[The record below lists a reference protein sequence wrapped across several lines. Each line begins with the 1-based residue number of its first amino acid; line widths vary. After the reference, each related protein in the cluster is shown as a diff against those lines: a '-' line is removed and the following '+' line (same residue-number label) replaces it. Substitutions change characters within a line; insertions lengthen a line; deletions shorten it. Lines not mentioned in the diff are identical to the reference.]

1 MAQARFI
8 GDMFTSNT
16 LEFEENLLD
25 RNLVPIPVSDSHF
38 GILNLR
44 AIHAGHNSLT
54 HEMVFMV
61 DRSAS
66 MDEGCGDGKTKMQH
80 ICHILKNMVAY
91 FKEHTSIDAFI
102 TVCTFD
108 DSCETILERTAVT
121 NTNFGTIL
129 ATIDNILPRGSTN
142 IACAIEHINQCCSS
156 IRSKFPTH
164 NISSVFMT
172 DGQATTGEESGV
184 VLSDMVDKT
193 FENIFIGVGLDHDGV
208 LLSTLGSGK
217 NSNYYFIDKLENSGF
232 VYGEIIHGVI
242 YTIVNNARITI
253 ENGFIYDFKNNVW
266 VTSIDI
272 GNIVG
277 DSSKTYHIATHK
289 PSLCWATIS
298 GDNLDGSE
306 MDPISIVAS
315 DEFVKLEKYVYRQ
328 RTLQHLY
335 NINNFIKSQN
345 QENQHDVF
353 AVLKPPNV
361 EKSVVDERKR
371 IRVALHEFIN
381 EMKIYMTLNH
391 LTNDSFMNNLCDDI
405 YICYR
410 TFTTKHASMYAAA
423 RQSSQGTQR
432 CYTVNYTPDID
443 PVLPPSIPRLHRVV
457 NGFPLPPTLMRQN
470 ARAILDDDD
479 QPDDIVHIVPSFND
493 TQSPYRTPSSV
504 TLMRALSGAQQKIES
519 DIEDQA
525 EEL

>member
-16 LEFEENLLD
+16 LEFEENLID

-91 FKEHTSIDAFI
+91 FKEHPSIDAFI
-102 TVCTFD
+102 TICTFD
-108 DSCETILERTAVT
+108 DDCDTILERTAVT
-121 NTNFGTIL
+121 DRNLGTVI
-129 ATIDNILPRGSTN
+129 ATIDSILPRGSTN
-142 IACAIEHINQCCSS
+142 IARAIQHINQCCSS
-156 IRSKFPTH
+156 IRAQFPSH
-164 NISSVFMT
+164 KISSVFMT
-172 DGQATTGEESGV
+172 DGQATAGEEGGAA
-184 VLSDMVDKT
+184 LSDMVDKN
-193 FENIFIGVGLDHDGV
+193 FDNIFIGVGLDHDGA

-232 VYGEIIHGVI
+232 VYGEIIHGFI

-253 ENGFIYDFKNNVW
+253 DNGLIYDFKNNVW
-266 VTSIDI
+266 VKSIDI

-277 DSSKTYHIATHK
+277 DSNKTYHVSTHEPK
-289 PSLCWATIS
+289 LCWATIS
-298 GDNLDGSE
+298 GNELDGAE
-306 MDPISIVAS
+306 MDPISIVTS

-328 RTLQHLY
+328 QTLQHLY
-335 NINNFIKSQN
+335 NVNEFIKRQN
-345 QENQHDVF
+345 QQDQHDVF

-361 EKSVVDERKR
+361 EKSIVDETKK
-371 IRVALHEFIN
+371 IRTALHEFIN
-381 EMKIYMTLNH
+381 EMKIYMTVNNF
-391 LTNDSFMNNLCDDI
+391 TNDSFMNNLCDDI

-410 TFTTKHASMYAAA
+410 TFTTKHAAMYTVA
-423 RQSSQGTQR
+423 RQSSQGAQR
-432 CYTVNYTPDID
+432 CYTVNYTPDND
-443 PVLPPSIPRLHRVV
+443 HVLPPPTPKLHRVG
-457 NGFPLPPTLMRQN
+457 NKFPLPPILMRQN
-470 ARAILDDDD
+470 ARAIIDDID
-479 QPDDIVHIVPSFND
+479 QPDDIAHVVYSFDD

-504 TLMRALSGAQQKIES
+504 TLMRALSGAPQKNES
-519 DIEDQA
+519 DIEDQE